1 MMETFSSDLEKVVSM
16 AQKAE
21 PLLAHTSRSL
31 RGAGL
36 CAVAASL
43 RSHRDELVGIAD
55 EETSLGRPRLDGEL
69 TRTAFQLELFADLLD
84 AVGEA
89 GDVIDHAD
97 PEWPPAPRPDL
108 RRHMLPIGVVAVFA
122 AGNFPFAFSVVGGDT
137 ASALAAGCPVIVKV
151 HPGHPRLAQRV
162 DVLAQAALARAG
174 LPAGTLGV
182 IEGVEEGRALVLDD
196 RIDAVSFTGSTRGGR
211 ALFDLAAGRPRPV
224 PFYGELGSVNPVFVT
239 ERAAAEQGGRIWSE
253 LAGSFTLGAGQFCT
267 KPGIVFTPR
276 SAGAPAAVAALIA
289 DRLSWRMLDE
299 RIASSFARRMSEMT
313 ARTDV
318 DAVVAGTTDG
328 VVSSPT
334 LLRTDL
340 DDYLADPA
348 GLGEESFGPTT
359 LLVEYDDESQLLTAA
374 RQFVGELTA
383 SLQAL
388 PDDAIVPGLV
398 QELEPRVGRLIWN
411 QWPTGVA
418 VTAAMQHGGPYP
430 SSTSV
435 RDTSVGT
442 AAIER
447 FLRPVA
453 YQNFPTA
460 LLPDELRG

>member
-1 MMETFSSDLEKVVSM
+1 
-16 AQKAE
+16 
-21 PLLAHTSRSL
+21 
-31 RGAGL
+31 
-36 CAVAASL
+36 
-43 RSHRDELVGIAD
+43 
-55 EETSLGRPRLDGEL
+55 
-69 TRTAFQLELFADLLD
+69 
-84 AVGEA
+84 
-89 GDVIDHAD
+89 
-97 PEWPPAPRPDL
+97 
-108 RRHMLPIGVVAVFA
+108 
-122 AGNFPFAFSVVGGDT
+122 
-137 ASALAAGCPVIVKV
+137 
-151 HPGHPRLAQRV
+151 
-162 DVLAQAALARAG
+162 
-174 LPAGTLGV
+174 
-182 IEGVEEGRALVLDD
+182 
-196 RIDAVSFTGSTRGGR
+196 
-211 ALFDLAAGRPRPV
+211 V